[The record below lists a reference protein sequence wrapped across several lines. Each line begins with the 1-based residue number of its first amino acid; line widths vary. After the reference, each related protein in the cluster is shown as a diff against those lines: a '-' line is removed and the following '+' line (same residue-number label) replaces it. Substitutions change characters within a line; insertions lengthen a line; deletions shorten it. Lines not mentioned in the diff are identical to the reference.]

1 MCLPEPVREDAVACL
16 KPGGIAAG
24 VQAEH
29 NYARRADEP
38 KQVAFVRFGE
48 AVKRHSAQATTLVGP
63 ETNERV
69 SEASDRHRQAT
80 TTHGHPR
87 TRPPSRALK
96 SWLPTASRM
105 VGSSGLSIGSMTSLV
120 DTVGLLFA
128 SASTADLRSLSRN
141 VRSQPGGLLP
151 LFRTLTESSTWQG
164 DSAKNC
170 GRRDGVEVARVVG
183 GAASPKGGSGIWTSI

>member
-151 LFRTLTESSTWQG
+151 LDGAGGLAG
-164 DSAKNC
+164 DVEHDPIHFAHLIRDP
-170 GRRDGVEVARVVG
+170 RRDARENLVRH
-183 GAASPKGGSGIWTSI
+183 ARPISGHCVFR